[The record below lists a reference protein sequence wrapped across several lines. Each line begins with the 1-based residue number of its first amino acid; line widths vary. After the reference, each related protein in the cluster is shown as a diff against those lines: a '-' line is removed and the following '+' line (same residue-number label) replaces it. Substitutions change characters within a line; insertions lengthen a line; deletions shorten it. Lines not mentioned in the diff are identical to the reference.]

1 MFTSYL
7 RVSLYIY
14 IYIIYIIY
22 IYIYGFDI
30 YQIRLDVLWITVGD
44 DASWISDFAIL
55 LMGELLE
62 DM

>member
-1 MFTSYL
+1 M
-7 RVSLYIY
+7 
-14 IYIIYIIY
+14 
-22 IYIYGFDI
+22 YGFDI